1 MNSEAIMPTV
11 EMDFLR
17 TEVND
22 RKLRLEAAVANTPHD
37 ESLKSLLREVD
48 SALER
53 MDAGTYGI
61 CEECHDSIEKDRLLA
76 NPFVRYC
83 LDHLNRAERDALQR
97 DLDLAAQLQSKL
109 LPPSDLR
116 TLGWH
121 TSYHYAP
128 LGAVSGD
135 YCDLIEHDGSLY
147 FFLGDVSGKG
157 IAASLL
163 MTQIHALF
171 RNFLTMGI
179 PLSLVVSHVNRAI
192 CEKVLT
198 GNYVTIVC
206 GRATPDGA
214 VEIYNAGHPPVIATN
229 RDNVLLLESTGIPLG
244 LFHEADLPATNL
256 QLESGDTLF
265 LYTDGLSEAR
275 NQDDEYGVDRVAEL
289 MKRHRHL
296 CPTELVSACLDDL
309 AAFTGRTARTD
320 DLTVLALQRIGTA

>member
-1 MNSEAIMPTV
+1 MPV
-11 EMDFLR
+11 AEQMEFLQA
-17 TEVND
+17 EVTD
-22 RKLRLEAAVANTPHD
+22 RKVRLESALAHSPHD
-37 ESLKSLLREVD
+37 QNLKSLLREVD
-48 SALER
+48 SALDR
-53 MDAGTYGI
+53 MAAGTYGL
-61 CEECHDSIEKDRLLA
+61 CDECHDYIEKDRLLA

-83 LDHLNRAERDALQR
+83 LDHLNKAEFDALQR

-109 LPPSDLR
+109 LPPTDLR

-171 RNFLTMGI
+171 RNLLTMGI
-179 PLSLVVSHVNRAI
+179 PLGIVVANVNRSI

-206 GRATPDGA
+206 GRATPNGE

-229 RDNVLLLESTGIPLG
+229 RDDILLLESTGIPLG
-244 LFHEADLPATNL
+244 LFHEASLPATNL
-256 QLESGDTLF
+256 QLEAGDTLF

-275 NQDDEYGVDRVAEL
+275 RHDDEYGVDRLTEL
-289 MKRHRHL
+289 VRKHGRL
-296 CPTELVSACLDDL
+296 CPTELVSVCLNDL
-309 AAFTGRTARTD
+309 VEFTGTTPRSD
-320 DLTVLALQRIGTA
+320 DLTLLALQHTGTA

>member
-1 MNSEAIMPTV
+1 MTPETLTPTV
-11 EMDFLR
+11 EMDFLQA
-17 TEVND
+17 EVND
-22 RKLRLEAAVANTPHD
+22 RKLRLEAALAHAPHD
-37 ESLKSLLREVD
+37 ENLRSLLREVD
-48 SALER
+48 SALDR
-53 MDAGTYGI
+53 MAAGTYGI
-61 CEECHDSIEKDRLLA
+61 CEECHDTIEKDRLLA

-83 LDHLNRAERDALQR
+83 LDHLNKSERDALQR

-171 RNFLTMGI
+171 RNLLTMGI
-179 PLSLVVSHVNRAI
+179 PLSLVVSHVNRSI

-214 VEIYNAGHPPVIATN
+214 VEIYNAGHLPVIATN
-229 RDNVLLLESTGIPLG
+229 RDDIRLLESTGIPLG
-244 LFHEADLPATNL
+244 LFHEANPPAINL
-256 QLESGDTLF
+256 QLQAGDSLL

-275 NQDDEYGVDRVAEL
+275 NQDDEYGVDRLTEL
-289 MKRHRHL
+289 MKKHRHL
-296 CPTELVSACLDDL
+296 CPAELVSACLDDL
-309 AAFTGRTARTD
+309 ATFTGTTPRID
-320 DLTVLALQRIGTA
+320 DLTVLALQHTGTA

>member
-1 MNSEAIMPTV
+1 MPVV
-11 EMDFLR
+11 EQIEFLQA
-17 TEVND
+17 EVAD
-22 RKLRLEAAVANTPHD
+22 RKLRLEAAITHAPHD
-37 ESLKSLLREVD
+37 ENLKSLLRDVD
-48 SALER
+48 SALDR
-53 MDAGTYGI
+53 MAAGTYGL
-61 CEECHDSIEKDRLLA
+61 CEECHDTIEQDRLLA

-83 LDHLNRAERDALQR
+83 LDHLNKAERDALQR

-171 RNFLTMGI
+171 RNLLTMGI
-179 PLSLVVSHVNRAI
+179 PLGVVVANVNRSI

-206 GRATPDGA
+206 GRATPDGD
-214 VEIYNAGHPPVIATN
+214 VEIYNAGHLPVIATN
-229 RDNVLLLESTGIPLG
+229 RDDVLLLDSTGIPLG
-244 LFHEADLPATNL
+244 LFHEANSPATKL
-256 QLESGDTLF
+256 QLEAGDTLF

-275 NQDDEYGVDRVAEL
+275 NQDDEYGVDRLTAL
-289 MKRHRHL
+289 MKKHRGL

-309 AAFTGRTARTD
+309 AAFTGTTPRTD
-320 DLTVLALQRIGTA
+320 DLTLLALQRTGTA